1 MADNFMDKTKRFFG
15 FDPVESYDADYY
27 SDGYGSRDRS
37 DRADR
42 ADRDAHEPSYRSR
55 SDRDHRDRLDRAER
69 GERGDRYSRSEFSDR
84 EDRYS
89 SRGSSFADSDATF
102 DSGYSSSYS
111 GTAAEEKDPSA
122 FVSFTL
128 SSYTQAGELVE
139 NLKAREVVV
148 FSLSGMEKGEAKRV
162 LDFAAGLSR
171 GLDAQL
177 KKLKGV
183 RNFILLPKG
192 VTLAQDQLDAIAE
205 TI

>member
-15 FDPVESYDADYY
+15 FDSVESYETDYY
-27 SDGYGSRDRS
+27 SDGYSSRERDRE
-37 DRADR
+37 

-55 SDRDHRDRLDRAER
+55 ADRDRLGADRE
-69 GERGDRYSRSEFSDR
+69 DRYRRSEYSDR
-84 EDRYS
+84 EERYS
-89 SRGSSFADSDATF
+89 SRGSR
-102 DSGYSSSYS
+102 YSSSADSY
-111 GTAAEEKDPSA
+111 AEAPAEEKTPSA

-128 SSYTQAGELVE
+128 SSYTQASELVD

-205 TI
+205 SL

>member
-27 SDGYGSRDRS
+27 SDGYASRER

-42 ADRDAHEPSYRSR
+42 ADRLERDDREPSYRSQ
-55 SDRDHRDRLDRAER
+55 RDRADRAD
-69 GERGDRYSRSEFSDR
+69 RGDRYGRSEYADRADRGDR
-84 EDRYS
+84 EDRFS
-89 SRGSSFADSDATF
+89 SRGSSLSGSDATYESRYASAHA
-102 DSGYSSSYS
+102 D
-111 GTAAEEKDPSA
+111 AIAEDKDPSA

>member
-1 MADNFMDKTKRFFG
+1 MDKTKRFFG
-15 FDPVESYDADYY
+15 FDPVESYNTDYY
-27 SDGYGSRDRS
+27 SDGYGSRER

-42 ADRDAHEPSYRSR
+42 ADRVERDAHEPSYRSR
-55 SDRDHRDRLDRAER
+55 SERD
-69 GERGDRYSRSEFSDR
+69 RGDRYGRSDFADRVERGDR

-89 SRGSSFADSDATF
+89 SRGGSL
-102 DSGYSSSYS
+102 YSSSY
-111 GTAAEEKDPSA
+111 ADAPAEEKDPSA

-128 SSYTQAGELVE
+128 SSYTQAGELVD
-139 NLKAREVVV
+139 NLKAREIVV

>member
-1 MADNFMDKTKRFFG
+1 MSENFMDKTKRFFG
-15 FDPVESYDADYY
+15 FDPVESYNTDYY
-27 SDGYGSRDRS
+27 SDGYGSRER

-42 ADRDAHEPSYRSR
+42 ADRVERDAHEPSYRSR
-55 SDRDHRDRLDRAER
+55 SERD
-69 GERGDRYSRSEFSDR
+69 RGDRYGRSDFADRVERGDR

-89 SRGSSFADSDATF
+89 SRGGSL
-102 DSGYSSSYS
+102 YSSSY
-111 GTAAEEKDPSA
+111 ADAPAEEKDPSA

-128 SSYTQAGELVE
+128 SSYTQAGELVD
-139 NLKAREVVV
+139 NLKAREIVV

>member
-1 MADNFMDKTKRFFG
+1 MSENFMDKTKRFFG
-15 FDPVESYDADYY
+15 FDPVESYNTDYY
-27 SDGYGSRDRS
+27 SDGYGSRER

-42 ADRDAHEPSYRSR
+42 ADRVERDAHEPSYRSR
-55 SDRDHRDRLDRAER
+55 SERDRGDRYGRSDFADRAER
-69 GERGDRYSRSEFSDR
+69 GDR

-89 SRGSSFADSDATF
+89 SRGGSL
-102 DSGYSSSYS
+102 YSSSY
-111 GTAAEEKDPSA
+111 ADAPAEEKDPSA

-128 SSYTQAGELVE
+128 SSYTQAGELVD

-148 FSLSGMEKGEAKRV
+148 FSLSGMEKGEATRV

>member
-1 MADNFMDKTKRFFG
+1 M
-15 FDPVESYDADYY
+15 
-27 SDGYGSRDRS
+27 
-37 DRADR
+37 
-42 ADRDAHEPSYRSR
+42 
-55 SDRDHRDRLDRAER
+55 
-69 GERGDRYSRSEFSDR
+69 
-84 EDRYS
+84 
-89 SRGSSFADSDATF
+89 
-102 DSGYSSSYS
+102 
-111 GTAAEEKDPSA
+111 
-122 FVSFTL
+122 SFTL
-128 SSYTQAGELVE
+128 SSYTQAGELVD

>member
-1 MADNFMDKTKRFFG
+1 MSENFMDKTKRFFG
-15 FDPVESYDADYY
+15 FDSVETYNTDYY
-27 SDGYGSRDRS
+27 SDGYGSRER

-42 ADRDAHEPSYRSR
+42 ADRVERDAHEPSYRSR
-55 SDRDHRDRLDRAER
+55 SERDFGDRAER
-69 GERGDRYSRSEFSDR
+69 GGRYGRSEYADRAERGDR

-89 SRGSSFADSDATF
+89 SRGGSH
-102 DSGYSSSYS
+102 YSASY
-111 GTAAEEKDPSA
+111 AEAPAEEKDPSA

>member
-1 MADNFMDKTKRFFG
+1 MSENFMDKTKRFFG
-15 FDPVESYDADYY
+15 FDPVESYNTDYY
-27 SDGYGSRDRS
+27 SDGYGSRER

-42 ADRDAHEPSYRSR
+42 ADRVERDAHEPSYRSR
-55 SDRDHRDRLDRAER
+55 SERD
-69 GERGDRYSRSEFSDR
+69 RGDRYGRSDFADRVERGDR

-89 SRGSSFADSDATF
+89 SRGGSL
-102 DSGYSSSYS
+102 YSSSY
-111 GTAAEEKDPSA
+111 ADAPAEEKDPSA

-128 SSYTQAGELVE
+128 SSYTQAGELVD

>member
-1 MADNFMDKTKRFFG
+1 MSENFMDKTKRFFG
-15 FDPVESYDADYY
+15 FDPVESYNTDYY
-27 SDGYGSRDRS
+27 SDGYGSRER

-42 ADRDAHEPSYRSR
+42 TDRVERDAHEPSYRSR
-55 SDRDHRDRLDRAER
+55 SERD
-69 GERGDRYSRSEFSDR
+69 RGDRYGRSDFADRVERGDR

-89 SRGSSFADSDATF
+89 SRGGSL
-102 DSGYSSSYS
+102 YSSSY
-111 GTAAEEKDPSA
+111 ADAPAEEKDPSA

-128 SSYTQAGELVE
+128 SSYTQAGELVD
-139 NLKAREVVV
+139 NLKAREIVV

>member
-1 MADNFMDKTKRFFG
+1 MSENFMDKTKRFFG
-15 FDPVESYDADYY
+15 FDSVETYNTEYY
-27 SDGYGSRDRS
+27 SDGYGSRER

-42 ADRDAHEPSYRSR
+42 ADRVERDAHEPSYRSR
-55 SDRDHRDRLDRAER
+55 SERDFGDRAER
-69 GERGDRYSRSEFSDR
+69 GGRYGRSDFADRADRGDR

-89 SRGSSFADSDATF
+89 SRGGSH
-102 DSGYSSSYS
+102 YSSY
-111 GTAAEEKDPSA
+111 AEAPEEEKDPSA

-128 SSYTQAGELVE
+128 SSYTQAGELVD

-183 RNFILLPKG
+183 RNFILLPRG

>member
-1 MADNFMDKTKRFFG
+1 MSENFMDKTKRFFG
-15 FDPVESYDADYY
+15 FDPVESYNTDYY
-27 SDGYGSRDRS
+27 SDGYGSRER

-42 ADRDAHEPSYRSR
+42 ADRVERDAHEPSYRSR
-55 SDRDHRDRLDRAER
+55 SERDRGDRYGRSDFADRAER
-69 GERGDRYSRSEFSDR
+69 GDR

-89 SRGSSFADSDATF
+89 SRGGSL
-102 DSGYSSSYS
+102 YSSSY
-111 GTAAEEKDPSA
+111 ADAPAEEKDPSA

-128 SSYTQAGELVE
+128 SSYTQAGELVD

>member
-1 MADNFMDKTKRFFG
+1 MSENFMDKTKRFFG
-15 FDPVESYDADYY
+15 FDPVESYNTDYY
-27 SDGYGSRDRS
+27 SDGYGSRER

-42 ADRDAHEPSYRSR
+42 ADRVERDAHEPSYRSR
-55 SDRDHRDRLDRAER
+55 SERDFGDRAER
-69 GERGDRYSRSEFSDR
+69 GGRYGRSEYADRAERGDR

-89 SRGSSFADSDATF
+89 SRGGSH
-102 DSGYSSSYS
+102 YSASY
-111 GTAAEEKDPSA
+111 TEAPAEEKDPSA